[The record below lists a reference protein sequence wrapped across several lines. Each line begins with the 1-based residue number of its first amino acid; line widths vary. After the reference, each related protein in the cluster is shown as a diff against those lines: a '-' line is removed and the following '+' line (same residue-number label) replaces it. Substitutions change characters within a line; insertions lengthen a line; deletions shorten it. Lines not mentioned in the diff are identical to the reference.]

1 MELDMQTVRATYKRI
16 ITMIAR
22 LCGVLGVISL
32 LILVLLTVADVFL
45 RYFFNSPIIG
55 GYELT
60 EYLLIPIV
68 FFSIPWTTKE
78 KSNVRVDLI
87 VGNLKNKKRAI
98 IYAVSCFLSIIV
110 TSVFAWF
117 TVPQA
122 LYIRESRIVSE
133 TLEIP
138 AYPFYFLT
146 ALGFFILF
154 FILID
159 NLIDFITEAR
169 AK

>member
-1 MELDMQTVRATYKRI
+1 MQTVIATYKRI
-16 ITMIAR
+16 ITRIAH

-45 RYFFNSPIIG
+45 RYFFNSPILG

-87 VGNLKNKKRAI
+87 VGNFKDKRRAI
-98 IYAVSCFLSIIV
+98 IYAVSCVLSIIV
-110 TSVFAWF
+110 TFVFAWF

-122 LYIRESRIVSE
+122 FYIRESRIVSE
-133 TLEIP
+133 SLEIP
-138 AYPFYFLT
+138 AYPFYLLT

-159 NLIDFITEAR
+159 NLIDFITEAK